1 MNEDILKVLKGT
13 TTMGIVCQDGI
24 VIATDTRVT
33 MGYLVAHKKGK
44 KVFKIDDHLAI
55 TIAGVVA
62 DAQNVV
68 NILQANAK
76 LYRLEK
82 DRAFPVKSLARLA
95 SNILYSSRAFP
106 LVMQAIIG
114 GIDGSGPHIYALDP
128 FGSVIEEKMVST
140 GSGSPVAYGVLEA
153 EYTESLSVQ
162 EGIPLVV
169 KAVWSAMKRDIGSG
183 DSFDV
188 ATVTKEGYKELSDQE
203 KAKFLE
209 A

>member
-1 MNEDILKVLKGT
+1 MNEDTLKVLKGT

-44 KVFKIDDHLAI
+44 KVFKIDDHLAM

-82 DRAFPVKSLARLA
+82 DRAFPVKSLSRLA

-114 GIDGSGPHIYALDP
+114 GIDDSGPRIYALDP

-188 ATVTKEGYKELSDQE
+188 ATVTKEGYKELSDQD
-203 KAKFLE
+203 KTKFLE